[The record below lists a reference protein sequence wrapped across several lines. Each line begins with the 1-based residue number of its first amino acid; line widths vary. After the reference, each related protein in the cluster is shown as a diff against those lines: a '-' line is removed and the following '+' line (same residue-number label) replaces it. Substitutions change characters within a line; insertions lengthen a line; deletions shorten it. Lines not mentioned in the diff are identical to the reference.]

1 MYVGAGTLLLVGMDD
16 GEIGLPRLYEYAAPA
31 RRFPLSLGAL
41 PLGVCACGSRTARDR
56 VACDAANPRLR
67 LHATGPLR
75 AVRGTVSTPMACAK
89 YSQQV
94 LVPSAPYGVP

>member
-41 PLGVCACGSRTARDR
+41 RQRATASRATPRIRACDCGRLARDP
-56 VACDAANPRLR
+56 A
-67 LHATGPLR
+67 
-75 AVRGTVSTPMACAK
+75 
-89 YSQQV
+89 
-94 LVPSAPYGVP
+94 APYGVP